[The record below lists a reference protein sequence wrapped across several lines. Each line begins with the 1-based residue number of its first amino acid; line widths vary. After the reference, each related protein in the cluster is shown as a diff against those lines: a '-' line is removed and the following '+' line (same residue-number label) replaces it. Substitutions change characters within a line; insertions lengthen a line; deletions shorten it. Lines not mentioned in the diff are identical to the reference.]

1 MALDEPLPFGLVI
14 DRRLPRASQIYDA
27 MRAAVLDM
35 RLKPGDP
42 ISENRIC
49 RHTNVSRTPAREAL
63 IRLEQDGLIEV
74 FPQHGSFIAPISI
87 RSVIEGH
94 FIRQALETALI
105 RRAQPHW
112 SRGGAAKAEQILAAQ
127 RAAAEAD
134 DPKRFFFEDENFHR
148 LFATIAEM
156 DGVSEVIKV
165 SNTHLARVRQL
176 ATPLAGHMEAAIA
189 DHQSIVDAM
198 GAGQTDDAAEAMRRH
213 LARVFQTVSRL
224 VQHYRQYF
232 GDFTERDLELLAD
245 G

>member
-1 MALDEPLPFGLVI
+1 MAADQTLPFDLAI
-14 DRRLPRASQIYDA
+14 DRRLPRASQIYEA
-27 MRAAVLDM
+27 LRAAILDL

-49 RHTNVSRTPAREAL
+49 RQTNVSRTPAREAL

-112 SRGGAAKAEQILAAQ
+112 LTNGAAQAERIIGAQ
-127 RAAAEAD
+127 QAAAEAEN
-134 DPKRFFFEDENFHR
+134 PASFYREDESFHR
-148 LFATIAEM
+148 LFAAVAEM
-156 DGVSEVIKV
+156 DGVSKVIKL
-165 SNTHLARVRQL
+165 SNTHLTRVRQL
-176 ATPLAGHMEAAIA
+176 ATPLAGHMEEAIA
-189 DHQSIVDAM
+189 DHRAIVDALD
-198 GAGQTDDAAEAMRRH
+198 AGHTDDAAEAMRRH